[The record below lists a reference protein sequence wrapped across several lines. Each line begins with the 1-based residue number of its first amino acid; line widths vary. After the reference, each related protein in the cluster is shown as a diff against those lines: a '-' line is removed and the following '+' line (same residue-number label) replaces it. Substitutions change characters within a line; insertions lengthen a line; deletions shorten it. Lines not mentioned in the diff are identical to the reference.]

1 MSRTFRTLFL
11 FCIAALAPTIAI
23 AEEGAWLHTAA
34 PKPRIKAKYAFDVT
48 DTWLDHLRLSSVR
61 FTDGSGAFVSA
72 DGLVLTNQHVA
83 AGCLNDLSTADHDY
97 VKNGFYAKNR
107 QQELRCPGL
116 ELNLLQEITDV
127 TAQVNTGIKPLMAEA
142 QADKL
147 RRANIAPIE
156 KKCTQGKDITCEVTA
171 LYSGG
176 LFYLYQYKKY
186 ADVRLVFA
194 PEFDAAAFGGDPDN
208 FEFPRYD
215 LDVAFLR
222 VYEDGKPVHP
232 ADYLEW
238 AKKSVQEG
246 DPVFV
251 SGNPGA
257 SQRLDSVNQVYFQHL
272 HQYPIQSRDLARR
285 IQLLE
290 NFAKQSPENARITQE
305 DIRRMRNS
313 LKAITGFDTAFND
326 PNLMR
331 RKIMDERIRLIRT
344 QNSPEGRREF
354 FAYRQIDSALRI
366 RYELLLPYLFWE
378 MRYGFRGQLADFARA
393 LVRAGEEKTKPDSER
408 LREYRDSAL
417 PQLEERL
424 FSTAPIYKS
433 LETVVLADSL
443 KAMQEKLGAEN
454 PVVVK
459 VLQGKTPD
467 EVAKSAIAV
476 TQLDDVAFRKRLYQ
490 GGATAVT
497 QSTDPLIVMM
507 RDIEPDVRALR
518 KRYDSEVDSVIHEN
532 DAAIAKSRF
541 QETRL
546 SFAPDAN
553 FTLRFSYGQ
562 VKGYTED
569 GRGYLPKG
577 TKIPAFT
584 TFDGAFDHAKEH
596 GNQPPYRLP
605 DSWTTKGTK
614 IQGKT
619 PLNFVSTADV
629 LGGSSGSPV
638 VNKEG
643 DLVGVIFD
651 VNMQSLPWRFMYD
664 DTFGRAIGVDAQ
676 GILEALRKIYR
687 ADDLVKELTR
697 KASSKKK

>member
-1 MSRTFRTLFL
+1 MP
-11 FCIAALAPTIAI
+11 AAAI
-23 AEEGAWLHTAA
+23 AEEGAWLYTAA
-34 PKPRIKAKYAFDVT
+34 PKPRIKAKYAFDLT
-48 DTWLDHLRLSSVR
+48 DAWLDHLRLSSLR
-61 FTDGSGAFVSA
+61 FADGSGAFVSA

-83 AGCLNDLSTADHDY
+83 GDCLHDLSTAEHDY

-116 ELNLLQEITDV
+116 VLNSLQQITDV
-127 TAQVNTGIKPLMAEA
+127 TEKVNTGVKPLMAEA

-147 RRANIAPIE
+147 QRANIAPIE
-156 KKCTQGKDITCEVTA
+156 KECAQGKDITCEVTA

-176 LFYLYQYKKY
+176 LFYLYKY
-186 ADVRLVFA
+186 RKYTDVRLVFA

-215 LDVAFLR
+215 LDIAFLR

-232 ADYLEW
+232 AEYLAW

-246 DPVFV
+246 ELVFV

-257 SQRLDSVNQVYFQHL
+257 SQRLQTVNQLYFLHL
-272 HQYPIQSRDLARR
+272 HQYRIQLKDLARR

-290 NFAKQSPENARITQE
+290 DFAKQSPENARITQE
-305 DIRRMRNS
+305 DIRKWQNS
-313 LKAITGFDTAFND
+313 WKATTGFDTAFND

-344 QNSPEGRREF
+344 QNSPIGRREF
-354 FAYRQIDSALRI
+354 LAYRQIDGALRI
-366 RYELLLPYLFWE
+366 RYEILLPYFFWE
-378 MRYGFRGQLADFARA
+378 LRYGFRGQLAEFART
-393 LVRAGEEKTKPDSER
+393 LVRAAEEKNKPDSER
-408 LREYRDSAL
+408 LREYRDSELPAL
-417 PQLEERL
+417 EDHL
-424 FSTAPIYKS
+424 FSTGPIYKS
-433 LETVVLADSL
+433 LEMVVLADSL
-443 KAMQEKLGAEN
+443 KAMQENLGAEN

-467 EVAKSAIAV
+467 EVAKSAITG
-476 TQLDDVAFRKRLYQ
+476 TQLDDAAFRKQLYQ
-490 GGATAVT
+490 GGASAVA

-507 RDIEPDVRALR
+507 RDIEPEVLAVR
-518 KRYDSEVDSVIHEN
+518 KRYDSEVDSVIREN
-532 DAAIAKSRF
+532 DAVIAKSRF

-553 FTLRFSYGQ
+553 FTLRLSYGQ

-596 GNQPPYRLP
+596 SHQPPYRLP
-605 DSWTTKGTK
+605 DSWTTRQKK

-643 DLVGVIFD
+643 ELVGVAFD
-651 VNMQSLPWRFMYD
+651 VNMESLPWRVLYD
-664 DTFGRAIGVDAQ
+664 DTFGRAISVDAQ
-676 GILEALRKIYR
+676 GILEALRKIYK

-697 KASSKKK
+697 KQGKKK